1 VADLEPIRLR
11 YKAMLTRA
19 ACSSGIGLMP
29 THVCVAR
36 SSLVR
41 CAAQP
46 GLAPAS
52 CRTGY
57 A

>member
-1 VADLEPIRLR
+1 MADLEPIRLR